1 MKLYKP
7 TLIITIISIIL
18 LGGCGVKEKYDDET
32 VVKAKEATQ
41 SYIENNFKDIESIK
55 LEEPY
60 ESPMGSMKVDG
71 TVNEEAEFSIS
82 LNKDFTVGS
91 LSLDEGFPELK
102 DECIEK
108 SCE

>member
-1 MKLYKP
+1 MKKFALVFLA
-7 TLIITIISIIL
+7 TLTLVCMGS
-18 LGGCGVKEKYDDET
+18 GCSKKYDDET
-32 VVKAKEATQ
+32 VVKAKEAIQ

-60 ESPMGSMKVDG
+60 ESPMGGMKVDG
-71 TVNEEAEFSIS
+71 TVNGGAEFSIS

-91 LSLDEGFPELK
+91 LSLDERFPELK